1 MLEVELVVVVVVVVV
16 VRGERR
22 VKNGVMRLSSV

>member
-1 MLEVELVVVVVVVVV
+1 MLEVELLLLLVVV

-22 VKNGVMRLSSV
+22 VKNGVMQLSSV